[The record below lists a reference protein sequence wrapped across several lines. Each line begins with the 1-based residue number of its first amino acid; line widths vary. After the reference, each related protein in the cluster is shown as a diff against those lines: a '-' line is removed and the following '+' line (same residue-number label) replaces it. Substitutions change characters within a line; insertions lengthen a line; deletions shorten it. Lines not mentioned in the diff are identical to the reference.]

1 MKQTAKIVNCSVDT
15 IRNILNTNN
24 IDKEKRKS
32 LGKSK
37 AVEQYS
43 LDGILLNT
51 FSSCRAAA
59 KYIAQLQNKEFK
71 EWMQRDISRVAS
83 GERKKAYN
91 YIWKYKEEE

>member
-1 MKQTAKIVNCSVDT
+1 LDTYHNGYNATKGGDGSTLYNHNKIIELYKESGNMKQVAKIVNCSVDT
-15 IRNILNTNN
+15 IRNVLNTNN

-43 LDGILLNT
+43 IDGILLNT

-59 KYIAQLQNKEFK
+59 KYIAEL
-71 EWMQRDISRVAS
+71 
-83 GERKKAYN
+83 
-91 YIWKYKEEE
+91 

>member
-1 MKQTAKIVNCSVDT
+1 MNTYYNGYNATKGGDGSTLYDYNKIIELYKEFGNMKQVAKIVNCSVDT
-15 IRNILNTNN
+15 IRNILNINN

-43 LDGILLNT
+43 VDGILLNT

-59 KYIAQLQNKEFK
+59 KYIAGL
-71 EWMQRDISRVAS
+71 
-83 GERKKAYN
+83 
-91 YIWKYKEEE
+91 